1 MVFFAMEKVMQFEFV
16 FLILMQL
23 LSHQIFFVDKL
34 NFFIG
39 SHREIGVVHVL
50 LLARN
55 RLGRKLRQ
63 LKLMMHWPN
72 IGGNLFSKP

>member
-23 LSHQIFFVDKL
+23 FSHHIFFMDKL
-34 NFFIG
+34 NFFIE
-39 SHREIGVVHVL
+39 SHREIGVLCVL

-63 LKLMMHWPN
+63 LELLMHWPN
-72 IGGNLFSKP
+72 TGGNLYNKP

>member
-1 MVFFAMEKVMQFEFV
+1 MQFEFV
-16 FLILMQL
+16 FLILTQR

-63 LKLMMHWPN
+63 LELMMHWPN
-72 IGGNLFSKP
+72 TGGTSFSKPN